1 MNPRNINRHQS
12 LAGRV
17 NEQERRERERESRAG
32 GSERRNTRGS
42 RYGVSTFVIPTA
54 LFITVAR
61 FGAL

>member
-12 LAGRV
+12 LAGG
-17 NEQERRERERESRAG
+17 ERTSGRRSDGKIGAEEAREKGNAG
-32 GSERRNTRGS
+32 RN
-42 RYGVSTFVIPTA
+42 GVSTFVIPTA

>member
-12 LAGRV
+12 LGRV
-17 NEQERRERERESRAG
+17 NEQEKRTDGRTGAEDEG
-32 GSERRNTRGS
+32 RNTRGPK
-42 RYGVSTFVIPTA
+42 RCVSTFVIPTA

>member
-12 LAGRV
+12 LARRERTGGKRSDGRTGAAG
-17 NEQERRERERESRAG
+17 ERERENAG
-32 GSERRNTRGS
+32 RN
-42 RYGVSTFVIPTA
+42 GVSTFVIPTA

>member
-17 NEQERRERERESRAG
+17 NEREERTDGRIGAEG
-32 GSERRNTRGS
+32 ERRNTRAA
-42 RYGVSTFVIPTA
+42 RNGVSTFVIPTA

>member
-17 NEQERRERERESRAG
+17 NEREERARETG
-32 GSERRNTRGS
+32 GSERKARGGTRAARN
-42 RYGVSTFVIPTA
+42 GVSTFVIPTA

>member
-17 NEQERRERERESRAG
+17 NEREERPDGRIGARRVKEGTRAA
-32 GSERRNTRGS
+32 RN
-42 RYGVSTFVIPTA
+42 GVSTFVIPTA

>member
-12 LAGRV
+12 LAESENEREEV
-17 NEQERRERERESRAG
+17 RRADRSKEQEKEHAA
-32 GSERRNTRGS
+32 RN
-42 RYGVSTFVIPTA
+42 GVSTFVIPTA